1 MEAAM
6 TTPATPGKLD
16 IIIKINTL
24 PAQVET
30 DKNGWKS
37 FVIDCDGVHVRVSM
51 RPKMWT
57 KIAEAAA
64 NWPQWVGSISGKLG
78 SIQGQGFTLG
88 EASVQVFERKVKE
101 APSAPSEPAS

>member
-37 FVIDCDGVHVRVSM
+37 FGIDCDGVHVRVSM

-57 KIAEAAA
+57 KLAEAAA

-78 SIQGQGFTLG
+78 PIQGQGLTLL
-88 EASVQVFERKVKE
+88 EPSVQVFERKAKE
-101 APSAPSEPAS
+101 APNTPSSSA